1 MAVIQN
7 NDEKGAIE
15 AAHNYYR
22 ACIEAIENSSQEK
35 RINELYNVYF
45 CIKDAVESRKL
56 ILLCGNGGSASDA
69 SHLAAELVCRF
80 EKNRRAVR
88 AIALNTDMS
97 IISAIGNDIS
107 FEEIYV
113 RQVEALGSMGD
124 LLIIFSTS
132 GNSMNCL
139 RAAIYAKSIGMTVI
153 LFTGDADG
161 KIVMHS
167 NYVIKA
173 RSTRTSHIQE
183 VHRVDYHLICLWLEE
198 TLDAV

>member
-1 MAVIQN
+1 MAVNRN
-7 NDEKGAIE
+7 NGEKGAIE
-15 AAHNYYR
+15 AANNYYR
-22 ACIEAIENSSQEK
+22 ASIEAIRCSSYDE
-35 RINELYNVYF
+35 RINDLYKVFLY
-45 CIKDAVESRKL
+45 IEDAVKSRKL
-56 ILLCGNGGSASDA
+56 ILLCGNGGSAADA

-132 GNSMNCL
+132 GNSLNCL
-139 RAAIYAKSIGMTVI
+139 KAAIYAQSIGMTVI
-153 LFTGDADG
+153 LFTGDVDG
-161 KIVMHS
+161 KIEMHS
-167 NYVIKA
+167 DYVIKA
-173 RSTRTSHIQE
+173 RSGRTSHIQE